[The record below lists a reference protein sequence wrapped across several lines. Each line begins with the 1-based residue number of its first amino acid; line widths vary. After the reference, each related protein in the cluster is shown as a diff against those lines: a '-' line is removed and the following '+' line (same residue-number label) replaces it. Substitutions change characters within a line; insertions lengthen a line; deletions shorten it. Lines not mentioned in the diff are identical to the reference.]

1 LQGALLMTAH
11 DPALQWPEQ
20 APAHAAAS
28 RLVRPLAW
36 LAAMSIVAAVSCF
49 ALFGPERHAGSTIP
63 APPGAAGVVTG
74 SLLLAALGL
83 IASLLME
90 LGRGRRFVANGLPIS
105 LINARP
111 SSLWLQTILALL
123 MTGMAACAIIIDWP
137 WRPPASVPPDVS
149 ANFPVASA
157 LLLLATPWLLAERYI
172 ATLTPQRLPEADD
185 LRALLFLPV
194 FCLATEVVLQVA
206 DAFGFGNP
214 HWLRAVLSIVLLLVS
229 SEIALRAMALRFLPP
244 SDSATA
250 RAPIRSLLATVLR
263 GRSLSPGAVSSVV
276 RSQFGMDFSRSWA
289 LRFMRTA
296 ALPVMLLML
305 AFCWF
310 LTGVT
315 RIDLNQRGSYERFG
329 VAASMLPPGLHLV
342 LPWPFGIVRH
352 LELGVI
358 HSTLIS
364 FDAPGATT
372 DGVDGSTAEGTA
384 PASANRLWDSEQPSD
399 VSYVIASGEQNRQSL
414 QTVSVSARVLFR
426 IGISDDDARA
436 ALYRE
441 ADPDA
446 LVHSLTSRMLA
457 QFFAGQTLPS
467 VIGEN
472 QAVIAGE
479 VRTRLRQALDR
490 LGSGIDVVAVVIEAI
505 HPPSG
510 AASAYRNVQAAEI
523 EATTSIATEH
533 GRAQTTESVA
543 RLNAHNATD
552 DAAAMAAETVS
563 AARVDLTGITADHRP
578 YHLASQPFL
587 LERYFSDVKTALGN
601 VPLEIIDHRLSDAS
615 LPTIDLRPLGAIR
628 DSAGARPTRPATQG
642 DAPP

>member
-1 LQGALLMTAH
+1 MTAH

-20 APAHAAAS
+20 APTPHLAAAN

-36 LAAMSIVAAVSCF
+36 LAATTLVIAATCF
-49 ALFGPERHAGSTIP
+49 VLFGPRRPVGFMIP
-63 APPGAAGVVTG
+63 TPPGAAGVITG

-83 IASLLME
+83 IASLSME
-90 LGRGRRFVANGLPIS
+90 LGRTRHFVAGSNPSS
-105 LINARP
+105 LTSVRP
-111 SSLWLQTILALL
+111 TSLWLQTILALL
-123 MTGMAACAIIIDWP
+123 LAALAACAIIIDWP
-137 WRPPASVPPDVS
+137 WRLPATVPSQIS

-194 FCLATEVVLQVA
+194 FCLCTEAVLQVA
-206 DAFGFGNP
+206 DAFGFGNL
-214 HWLRAVLSIVLLLVS
+214 HWLRVVLSIVLLLVS
-229 SEIALRAMALRFLPP
+229 SEIALRAIALRFLPP

-250 RAPIRSLLATVLR
+250 RAPIRSLFATTLR
-263 GRSLSPGAVSSVV
+263 GRSLSPGAVASVV

-289 LRFMRTA
+289 LRFMRAA
-296 ALPVMLLML
+296 ALPVVLLML
-305 AFCWF
+305 VFCWF

-329 VAASMLPPGLHLV
+329 VAVSMLPPGLHLV
-342 LPWPFGIVRH
+342 LPWPFGVVRH

-358 HSTLIS
+358 HSALIS
-364 FDAPGATT
+364 FDDAGTAT
-372 DGVDGSTAEGTA
+372 DGVDRSTAEGTA

-399 VSYVIASGEQNRQSL
+399 VSYVIAGSEQNRQSL

-426 IGISDDDARA
+426 IGIGDDAGRA

-441 ADPDA
+441 ADPEA

-457 QFFAGQTLPS
+457 QFFAAQTLPGLM
-467 VIGEN
+467 GEN

-479 VRTRLRQALDR
+479 VRTRLQQALDQ
-490 LGSGIDVVAVVIEAI
+490 LGSGVNIVAVVIEAI

-523 EATTSIATEH
+523 EATTSIATER

-552 DAAAMAAETVS
+552 DAAAAAAETIS

-578 YHLASQPFL
+578 YRLASQPFL
-587 LERYFSDVKTALGN
+587 LERYFSDLKAALGN

-628 DSAGARPTRPATQG
+628 DSAGPRATRPATQG
-642 DAPP
+642 DASP